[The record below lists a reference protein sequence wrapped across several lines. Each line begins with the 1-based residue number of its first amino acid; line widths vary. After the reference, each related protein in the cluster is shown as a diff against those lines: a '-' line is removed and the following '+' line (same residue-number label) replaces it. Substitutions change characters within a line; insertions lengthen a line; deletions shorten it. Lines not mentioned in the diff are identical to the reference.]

1 MHAPSN
7 MKTNHI
13 LLLLLFS
20 ALLLF
25 AQTACVRYQRYGMPK
40 SRLQKI
46 DPTGLSIYLLDAAH
60 PMTRGW
66 FIAEPKFEKE
76 GVTGYISRL
85 AEVETI
91 EVSMLRGNH
100 DAQMSRKDV
109 LLYARP
115 QFASSLPDT
124 GTMTIQTTQ
133 LEKVEVCELNH
144 ARTFG
149 LPMAGCTGILVL
161 AYIISGE

>member
-1 MHAPSN
+1 MQASSN
-7 MKTNHI
+7 MKTNQT
-13 LLLLLFS
+13 LLILLFS
-20 ALLLF
+20 AFFLF

-46 DPTGLSIYLLDAAH
+46 DPSGLSIYLLDAAH
-60 PMTRGW
+60 PLTRGW
-66 FIAEPKFEKE
+66 YIAEPKFEKE
-76 GVTGYISRL
+76 GITGYISRM

-91 EVSMLRGNH
+91 EVSMLRGNY

-124 GTMTIQTTQ
+124 GTMTIQTVQ

-149 LPMAGCTGILVL
+149 IPMAGCTGILVL
-161 AYIISGE
+161 AYILTGE